1 MGHAQP
7 ANVPVDT
14 LLEQSVTVPN
24 IFEKELFVSITKRQR
39 GPGLTTIPLGPKERS
54 TLGLGSFLIL

>member
-39 GPGLTTIPLGPKERS
+39 GPGLTK
-54 TLGLGSFLIL
+54 ILE